1 MRSKSALLA
10 SLVADALSTEALAND
25 PAFCMALAKQL
36 RAAAT
41 SMRLAAVEQDRR
53 RLLQL
58 FQGDDR
64 TSMVARQLYENVIG
78 KPSVTTDKVASVW
91 NGLLNRLAQLKALVR
106 DFQTIDAVNS
116 FHCGGWRARVGKRA

>member
-1 MRSKSALLA
+1 M
-10 SLVADALSTEALAND
+10 EALAND

-64 TSMVARQLYENVIG
+64 TSVVARQLYENVIG
-78 KPSVTTDKVASVW
+78 KPSVTSGQGCF
-91 NGLLNRLAQLKALVR
+91 GLEWTAESPCA
-106 DFQTIDAVNS
+106 A
-116 FHCGGWRARVGKRA
+116 